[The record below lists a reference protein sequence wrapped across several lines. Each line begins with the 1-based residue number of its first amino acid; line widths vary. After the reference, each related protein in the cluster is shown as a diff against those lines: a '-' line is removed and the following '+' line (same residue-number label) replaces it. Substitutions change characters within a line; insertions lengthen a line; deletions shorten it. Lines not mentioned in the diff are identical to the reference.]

1 VLPYA
6 VQSNVTSGL
15 FLNESVPADMVT
27 VGVGVDDQFRSVDIQ
42 TEVYEDGFRFM
53 PSPQITGVDQN
64 GFFGLQG
71 KVVGAQ
77 VPALDEVESG

>member
-1 VLPYA
+1 LDPVI
-6 VQSNVTSGL
+6 STH
-15 FLNESVPADMVT
+15 MVT
-27 VGVGVDDQFRSVDIQ
+27 VGVGIDDQFRSADIQ

-64 GFFGLQG
+64 GIFGSQG